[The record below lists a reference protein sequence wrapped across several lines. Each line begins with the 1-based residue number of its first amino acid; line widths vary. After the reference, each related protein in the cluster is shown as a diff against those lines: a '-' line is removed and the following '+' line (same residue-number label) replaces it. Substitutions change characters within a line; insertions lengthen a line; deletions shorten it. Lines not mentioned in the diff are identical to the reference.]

1 MKSLADKLL
10 VVVTVGM
17 ATASVVSSIVGL
29 WGEGISAGLGVVLN
43 TFTLALVIVLVARRR
58 SEEANRH
65 RREEP

>member
-1 MKSLADKLL
+1 MKGRTDKLL

-17 ATASVVSSIVGL
+17 ATASVVFSIAGL
-29 WGEGISAGLGVVLN
+29 WGEGISAGLRMVLN